1 MWFSSPIPVARYIGA
16 CKAKPRARA
25 QLSPRF
31 LEAIM
36 APGANMSLNQAR
48 NPTTTAGKC
57 WGWG

>member
-1 MWFSSPIPVARYIGA
+1 MWFSSPIPVAPQNWG

-48 NPTTTAGKC
+48 NPTTSAGKC
-57 WGWG
+57 WGWS